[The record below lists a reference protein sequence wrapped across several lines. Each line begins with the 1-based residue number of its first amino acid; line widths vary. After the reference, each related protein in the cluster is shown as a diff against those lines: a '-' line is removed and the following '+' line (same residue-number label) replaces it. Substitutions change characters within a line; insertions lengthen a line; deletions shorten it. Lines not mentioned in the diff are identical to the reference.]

1 MMEWHIAPGYERVK
15 ELERLFAD
23 YTRMLLDGEPEM
35 ARYLDQQGYQW
46 EVAHLEEKYGGP
58 RGRLY
63 VALVDER
70 VVGSIA
76 LRPMDDDR
84 AELKRL
90 YVLPE
95 MRGCGI
101 ARALTQR
108 VLDEAVDIG
117 YRQVLLDTLP
127 FLTEAISL
135 YESIG
140 FCRTEKYNDSP
151 LPAEKNYF
159 YSLDL

>member
-1 MMEWHIAPGYERVK
+1 MEWRIVPGYDRAE
-15 ELERLFAD
+15 ELEQLFAD
-23 YTRMLLDGEPEM
+23 YTRMLIEGEPEM
-35 ARYLDQQGYQW
+35 AQYLDQQGYQW

-58 RGRLY
+58 EGRLY
-63 VALVDER
+63 VALVEER

-76 LRPMDDDR
+76 LRPLGEGC

-90 YVLPE
+90 YVVPE

-101 ARALTQR
+101 ARALT
-108 VLDEAVDIG
+108 LHLLEEARLIG
-117 YRQVLLDTLP
+117 YRRVLLDTLP

-140 FCRTEKYNDSP
+140 FQRTEKYNDSP
-151 LPAEKNYF
+151 LPEEKNFF
-159 YSLDL
+159 YSLEM